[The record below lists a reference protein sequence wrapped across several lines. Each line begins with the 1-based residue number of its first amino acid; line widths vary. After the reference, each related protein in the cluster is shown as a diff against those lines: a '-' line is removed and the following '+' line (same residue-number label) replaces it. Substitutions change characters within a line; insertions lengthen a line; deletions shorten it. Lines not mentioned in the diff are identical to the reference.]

1 MSTTFDPELIG
12 EVTQKWAPESRQA
25 MLQYLSDAHA
35 REAIK
40 ARYTTVADLAKAID
54 PTFVVTPALEM
65 IAQRIEVCLHR
76 PRRNLLITMPPQE
89 GKSTICAVYTPLR
102 ALQLNPNRRIILA
115 TYAANLAL
123 DHSRECR
130 DLISRHGSGVIDPMT
145 GVAIED
151 KLGFRISPTAAKA
164 EGWRIA
170 GSRGGMVATG
180 LDGSITGRAA
190 DLFIIDDPYK
200 NMQEADSATQRA
212 KVNEWMQS
220 VARTRLSPSASMIL
234 IQCMTGDTPVLMA
247 NGLER
252 ALRDVRPGDMIAT
265 YEDGKLTTSKVR
277 NWANQGPDDV
287 LCIRMKSGRSVRAN
301 ARHPFLVS
309 EGGREVWRKAGELQP
324 GNKCLAV
331 RGSAFPVTSRAAI
344 SPSVARASAG
354 LITKSIGG
362 QRVSALLPAAVDLAA
377 PSSCESDTA
386 STTTSTTASLPSKT
400 DGARYVDAPQMKRTN
415 RSTGMAISASIIA
428 TRRVPSEGFSVTTAT
443 SPSADWAPPKRR
455 TAPLSTWTVE
465 TDEVV
470 EVVAC
475 GREDV
480 FDIQVDRTENFI
492 ANGLVSHNT
501 RWHPEDLAGQIIER
515 ERELDPRWRTWHHI
529 NIPAI
534 AEEGLSDALGRAPG
548 EAMVSAR
555 GRTTFDFEATR
566 ADVGERVWYALYQG
580 SPRNPAGGLFMRKW
594 FENRLDTAPER
605 PVAAVVGIDPADS
618 GHGDETGIIGA
629 VLAEDGTIVLAEDWS
644 ARFTADEWSR
654 QAVWLALRLNARE
667 IALEAYSAADTY
679 VAVVKRAW
687 KDIHREVIEKR
698 ADGGRLTDVEER
710 ALTPQMPFMIRKWR
724 AAGTGDPVGRSS
736 LLRQAC
742 ETGKCKVVEN
752 KLAVFVDQAA
762 DWQAGQHQP
771 DRVSAAIVA
780 HDRLAALGSG
790 RMTLVPPLGTSGQ
803 PPAWLRRRIG

>member
-1 MSTTFDPELIG
+1 MSTTFDPSVIG
-12 EVTQKWAPESRQA
+12 EVTQKWAPENRQA

-35 REAIK
+35 REAIRVK
-40 ARYTTVADLAKAID
+40 YRNVAELAKAVD
-54 PTFVVTPALEM
+54 PAFVITPALDM
-65 IAQRIEVCLHR
+65 IAERIEIALSR
-76 PRRNLLITMPPQE
+76 PRRNLLVTMPPQE

-130 DLISRHGSGVIDPMT
+130 DIITRHGSGVIDPMT
-145 GVAIED
+145 GVAVED
-151 KLGFRISPTAAKA
+151 KLGFRLSPSAAKA

-170 GSRGGMVATG
+170 GSRGGMIATG
-180 LDGSITGRAA
+180 LEGTITGRAA

-220 VARTRLSPSASMIL
+220 VARTRLSPGASMIL

-252 ALRDVRPGDMIAT
+252 ALRDVRPGDRIAT
-265 YEDGKLTTSKVR
+265 YENGKLTTSKVR
-277 NWANQGPDDV
+277 HWANQGPDDV
-287 LCIRMKSGRSVRAN
+287 LCIRMKSGRTVRAN

-309 EGGREVWRKAGELQP
+309 EGGRETWRKASELRP

-331 RGSAFPVTSRAAI
+331 HGSVPSATSAGAI
-344 SPSVARASAG
+344 SPSVVKANAG
-354 LITKSIGG
+354 RTMKSSGG
-362 QRVSALLPAAVDLAA
+362 PTVCALLPVVDVPVVA
-377 PSSCESDTA
+377 SSCESDTA
-386 STTTSTTASLPSKT
+386 STTTTTTASLLSRT
-400 DGARYVDAPQMKRTN
+400 VDARSADAPQMTRTN
-415 RSTGMAISASIIA
+415 RSTGTAISASIIA
-428 TRRVPSEGFSVTTAT
+428 TRRVPSEGFSATTAT
-443 SPSADWAPPKRR
+443 SPLADWAPPPPR
-455 TAPLSTWTVE
+455 TVPLSTWTVE

-470 EVVAC
+470 EVVSC

-480 FDIQVDRTENFI
+480 FDIEVERTENFI

-515 ERELDPRWRTWHHI
+515 EREIEPRWRTWHHI

-534 AEEGLSDALGRAPG
+534 AEEGLPDALDRAPG

-555 GRTTFDFEATR
+555 GRTAFDFEATR

-594 FENRLDTAPER
+594 FEDRLPAAPEH
-605 PVAAVVGIDPADS
+605 PVTAVVGIDPADS
-618 GHGDETGIIGA
+618 GQGDETGIIGA
-629 VLAEDGTIVLAEDWS
+629 VLAEDGTVVLAEDWS

-687 KDIHREVIEKR
+687 KDIHQEVTEKR
-698 ADGGRLTDVEER
+698 ADGAQLTWVEQR
-710 ALTPQMPFMIRKWR
+710 ALTPQMPFMVRKWR

-742 ETGKCKVVEN
+742 ETGRCKVVEH
-752 KLAVFVDQAA
+752 KLSVFVDQAA

-780 HDRLAALGSG
+780 HDRLASLGSG
-790 RMTLVPPLGTSGQ
+790 RLTLVAPLGGTKAA
-803 PPAWLRRRIG
+803 PAWLRRKIG

>member
-1 MSTTFDPELIG
+1 MSTTYDPELIG

-40 ARYTTVADLAKAID
+40 ARYSTVADLARAID
-54 PTFVVTPALEM
+54 PTFVVTPALDM
-65 IAQRIEVCLHR
+65 ISQRIEVCLQR

-234 IQCMTGDTPVLMA
+234 IQ
-247 NGLER
+247 
-252 ALRDVRPGDMIAT
+252 
-265 YEDGKLTTSKVR
+265 
-277 NWANQGPDDV
+277 
-287 LCIRMKSGRSVRAN
+287 
-301 ARHPFLVS
+301 
-309 EGGREVWRKAGELQP
+309 
-324 GNKCLAV
+324 
-331 RGSAFPVTSRAAI
+331 
-344 SPSVARASAG
+344 
-354 LITKSIGG
+354 
-362 QRVSALLPAAVDLAA
+362 
-377 PSSCESDTA
+377 
-386 STTTSTTASLPSKT
+386 
-400 DGARYVDAPQMKRTN
+400 
-415 RSTGMAISASIIA
+415 
-428 TRRVPSEGFSVTTAT
+428 
-443 SPSADWAPPKRR
+443 
-455 TAPLSTWTVE
+455 
-465 TDEVV
+465 
-470 EVVAC
+470 
-475 GREDV
+475 
-480 FDIQVDRTENFI
+480 
-492 ANGLVSHNT
+492 T

-534 AEEGLSDALGRAPG
+534 AEEGLPDALGRAPG

-555 GRTTFDFEATR
+555 GRTPFDFEATR

-594 FENRLDTAPER
+594 FEDRLEAAPER
-605 PVAAVVGIDPADS
+605 PVAAVIGIDPADS

-654 QAVWLALRLNARE
+654 QAVWLALRLSARE

-687 KDIHREVIEKR
+687 KDIHREVLEKR
-698 ADGGRLTDVEER
+698 ADGAQLTWVEER
-710 ALTPQMPFMIRKWR
+710 ALTSQMPFMIRKWR

-790 RMTLVPPLGTSGQ
+790 RMTLVPPLGGNRT

>member
-40 ARYTTVADLAKAID
+40 ARYATVADLAKAID

-65 IAQRIEVCLHR
+65 IAQRIEVCLQR

-234 IQCMTGDTPVLMA
+234 IQCMTGDTPVLLPD
-247 NGLER
+247 GTEKRLDE
-252 ALRDVRPGDMIAT
+252 VRPGDEIAT
-265 YEDGKLTTSKVR
+265 YDAGVLGTSMVR
-277 NWANQGPDDV
+277 NWASQGYDS
-287 LCIRMKSGRSVRAN
+287 IYEITMESGRTVRAN
-301 ARHPFLVS
+301 ARHPFLVVDDDGVES
-309 EGGREVWRKAGELQP
+309 WVKLAHLQP
-324 GNKCLAV
+324 GDRLMAIADTTGSAARNAIGPRTAKDCASPTTTKCDGPTATSRSQRNSGETGTCGTAMVSAWPTTTACSLSRAVSAV
-331 RGSAFPVTSRAAI
+331 RVGKNLAHTI
-344 SPSVARASAG
+344 ARR
-354 LITKSIGG
+354 IG
-362 QRVSALLPAAVDLAA
+362 RVFS
-377 PSSCESDTA
+377 A
-386 STTTSTTASLPSKT
+386 STTA
-400 DGARYVDAPQMKRTN
+400 MKRA
-415 RSTGMAISASIIA
+415 SCEGCSATIA
-428 TRRVPSEGFSVTTAT
+428 TSSSGGPEQRHGCARVPTISTDTVNAIEFVGTA
-443 SPSADWAPPKRR
+443 
-455 TAPLSTWTVE
+455 E
-465 TDEVV
+465 
-470 EVVAC
+470 
-475 GREDV
+475 V
-480 FDIQVDRTENFI
+480 FDIEVERTENFI

-534 AEEGLSDALGRAPG
+534 AEEGLPDALGREYG

-555 GRTTFDFEATR
+555 GRTPFDFEATR

-594 FENRLDTAPER
+594 FEDRLDAAPER

-742 ETGKCKVVEN
+742 ETGKCRVVEN

-790 RMTLVPPLGTSGQ
+790 RMTLVPPLGTGGQ